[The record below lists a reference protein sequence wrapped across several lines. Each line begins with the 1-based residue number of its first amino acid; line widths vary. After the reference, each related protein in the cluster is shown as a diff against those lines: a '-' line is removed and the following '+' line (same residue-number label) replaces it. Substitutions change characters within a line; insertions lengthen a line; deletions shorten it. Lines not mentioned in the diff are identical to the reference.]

1 LVSSEHKIEQNRFP
15 KKRKKNMDFEARTNA
30 KLGKIKERIEIIE
43 QLKNVGTLNKNI
55 QTALDEIITRT
66 QTLIVIMENPVRESW
81 LVEPRS

>member
-1 LVSSEHKIEQNRFP
+1 LVSSEHKIEENRFP

-30 KLGKIKERIEIIE
+30 KLGKIKERIEIIQ

-55 QTALDEIITRT
+55 QTALDEIVTRT

-81 LVEPRS
+81 LVEPRL

>member
-1 LVSSEHKIEQNRFP
+1 
-15 KKRKKNMDFEARTNA
+15 MDFEARTNA

>member
-1 LVSSEHKIEQNRFP
+1 
-15 KKRKKNMDFEARTNA
+15 MDFEARTNA
-30 KLGKIKERIEIIE
+30 KLGKIKERIEIIQ

-81 LVEPRS
+81 LVEPRL